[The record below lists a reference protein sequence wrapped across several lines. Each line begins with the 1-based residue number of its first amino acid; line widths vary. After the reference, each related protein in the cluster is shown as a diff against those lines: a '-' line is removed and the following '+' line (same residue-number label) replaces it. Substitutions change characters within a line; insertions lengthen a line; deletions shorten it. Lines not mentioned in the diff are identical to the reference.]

1 MTDRSRADLYEEFE
15 ISLLICL
22 KELNDLMPE
31 LDKRYDTTV
40 ILHAMAEHV
49 GRGLRIL
56 LNRNICDDAQA
67 HHLIGHITATA
78 FPENRRR
85 SPSRH

>member
-1 MTDRSRADLYEEFE
+1 MTERSRAQLCEEFE

-22 KELNDLMPE
+22 KELDDLMPE
-31 LDKRYDTTV
+31 LDRRYGTRI

-67 HHLIGHITATA
+67 QSLIRQIAATA
-78 FPENRRR
+78 LQEPRP
-85 SPSRH
+85 PSRH